1 MSLFKRI
8 RFVIRASRAGR
19 GEELDR
25 VFAAMDDNARFV
37 GAGGYMVLGLAKRRG
52 SIEHWLTDAGRRHI
66 HADLLGEI
74 FARKI
79 YFHLLKTAREP
90 LQEEDL
96 PH

>member
-1 MSLFKRI
+1 MGLIKRI

-37 GAGGYMVLGLAKRRG
+37 GAGGALALSLAKHRG
-52 SIEHWLTDAGRRHI
+52 SLDTWMSKGGKRDVHP
-66 HADLLGEI
+66 DLLGEI
-74 FARKI
+74 YAKKLYRHI
-79 YFHLLKTAREP
+79 LATRNEP

-96 PH
+96 P

>member
-1 MSLFKRI
+1 MSLIKRI

-37 GAGGYMVLGLAKRRG
+37 GAGGALVLCLAKYRG
-52 SIEHWLTDAGRRHI
+52 SLDSWMSKDGKRYVHP
-66 HADLLGEI
+66 DLLGEI
-74 FARKI
+74 YAKRLFRHI
-79 YFHLLKTAREP
+79 VKTRHEP

-96 PH
+96 P